1 MIPLRK
7 EDIIT
12 LSQPSREVRAQDRKP
27 VRYKPLPVQMF
38 IAGLML
44 SVAALIGGAVASKG
58 ISNLAKFN
66 ADPMPFTIR
75 GAY

>member
-12 LSQPSREVRAQDRKP
+12 LSQPSREVQRQKTEPRKMLTP
-27 VRYKPLPVQMF
+27 QMF
-38 IAGLML
+38 VAGLAL

-66 ADPMPFTIR
+66 ATPFTIR